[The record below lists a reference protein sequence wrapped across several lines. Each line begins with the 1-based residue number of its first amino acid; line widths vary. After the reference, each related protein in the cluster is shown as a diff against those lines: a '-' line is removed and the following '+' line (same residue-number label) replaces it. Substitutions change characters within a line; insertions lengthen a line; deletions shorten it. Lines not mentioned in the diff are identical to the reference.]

1 MSDIRF
7 NQWLHQSGTG
17 GVSQS
22 DGGHVGIGT
31 TNPLIP
37 VGAGNTHILNVG
49 VVTCNN
55 IAAGSSITAGTFYG
69 SGANLTGLS
78 GVSVANQADNRLI
91 TATGTTD
98 ALNGEAN
105 LSFSGNTLEVNNII
119 KVSDAGF
126 LKFGVSNT
134 AFVRGKDSTDG
145 YLQLGTNG
153 AERLRIS
160 SDGNLLLGTST
171 AAISAGRGL
180 MIASSTGARIKLCDS
195 DQGVTASD
203 GFEIIQ
209 SNGGNAFIYN
219 RENSPIIFGTNNTER
234 MRITHG
240 GSVGIGTD
248 NSTYEL
254 EVHDGSGAAAL
265 RMKDGANNV
274 ICDLIANS
282 TGGLL
287 RTTTNHPL
295 VFHTNQ
301 VERMRI
307 SNNGKVG
314 INNNNPDDTLDVDG
328 TAQITSNTYIGGD
341 LYMYGNSYGNGVFLG
356 GSNAVHKLDYYKK
369 GTWTPAMW
377 RANHGSEIT
386 VGSGNRYGHYIRV
399 GDLLH
404 ISFYWYNPSLSS
416 SSGTTWI
423 VRDLPF
429 NLLTGNSSAYQFI
442 PGGYFY
448 QQGNSTGDSGVYGT
462 YRWQANGSLSANT
475 LTLYADN
482 NSRNAN
488 GATEFSGTGTLIIA

>member
-1 MSDIRF
+1 M
-7 NQWLHQSGTG
+7 
-17 GVSQS
+17 
-22 DGGHVGIGT
+22 
-31 TNPLIP
+31 
-37 VGAGNTHILNVG
+37 
-49 VVTCNN
+49 
-55 IAAGSSITAGTFYG
+55 
-69 SGANLTGLS
+69 
-78 GVSVANQADNRLI
+78 
-91 TATGTTD
+91 
-98 ALNGEAN
+98 NGEAN